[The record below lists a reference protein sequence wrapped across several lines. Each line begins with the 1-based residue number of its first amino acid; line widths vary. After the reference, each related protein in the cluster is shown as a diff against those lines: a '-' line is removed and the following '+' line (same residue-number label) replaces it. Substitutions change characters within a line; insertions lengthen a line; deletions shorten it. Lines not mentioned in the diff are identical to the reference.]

1 MKSKRRFIPLAF
13 IGAIILSLLVI
24 VPAFSATGTVRF
36 YDMNDTDEDQ
46 EWTRQGGMVYVE
58 VEDADLDVVS
68 KRVNT
73 PDNVA
78 DDCDECSMAEM
89 VTLTT
94 GQTTFYVNSVPLV
107 DSGVSEDP
115 VDGDKD
121 KFVNAKD
128 VAIVDASGN
137 SVEGISVDRA
147 QPDGRVDLN
156 SHSFAGD
163 VYVQYWGAAVNEAS
177 VTVKSQADPTGIDVT
192 LTETSADSGV
202 FQGTVNTHAGDSDEG
217 SMTLKVGKND
227 VITATYSDEDPDRN
241 TSKTLKVETT
251 APVIS
256 NPVPAHGAAD
266 RADPDIEFDVTDADS
281 GIADEDDIWVIFA
294 VDSEPDGV
302 IDAGGEYEYQVDE
315 ASKGDVDEEDGVFS
329 AKQGLPSEV
338 EIDND
343 ATVYWWALAMDSAGN
358 MKVTDRQSTI
368 EVDDEDVDDPCS
380 ASDFPRGTLAG
391 QDVGETAEIGG
402 CQPYAVRIDNTE
414 PSIESAK
421 TGPTWDADDEEVDDD
436 AGSATSILAVFSEAL
451 DPTTV
456 DPSDFTVEGSSVT
469 DVEVQKANV
478 FLTVSADLDP
488 DEEPK
493 VELVG
498 SVRDIAGNR
507 QTSGSDTAEDG
518 IAPTLTVMVE
528 GGNRSVTKG
537 DITISISS
545 NEDVGTPKVVFS
557 KVVDADASDDDA
569 MDALD
574 EMSTKDAVLKSARNY
589 EATYKATSPGLYN
602 VYVTANDATSS
613 NTGKSG
619 VNEGPIDLDD
629 DTKAILFEF
638 DDAVGKPT
646 ITPEETDSAS
656 PFISIDFDAEGAE
669 YNEEG
674 DDLDSHAEVMVT
686 SASLKSPD
694 MDAMD
699 ITDMLVTTDNVVFL
713 YKASDLAKGDH
724 VVKVSA
730 TDTAGNELKDE
741 ELTIT
746 VDERQPFS
754 LELKPGWNLV
764 SLPGNPTNTS
774 INAVIPADHPAST
787 ILSYDAESGWT
798 TAIRSEDGT
807 WLGTLMTVDASS
819 AYWIQ
824 TDSFEPIKVDIP
836 RISAGTSVPPTI
848 SLMAGWNFVPVID
861 VSGELSHGDSVGAKA
876 YFSGADVNRVYT
888 FDTLMGMWDSV
899 DLAEG
904 NLKIGSGY
912 WVHAGE
918 DGVITAP

>member
-202 FQGTVNTHAGDSDEG
+202 FRATVNTDAGDSDEG
-217 SMTLKVGKND
+217 SVTLKVGKND
-227 VITATYSDEDPDRN
+227 VITATYSDADPDRN

-256 NPVPAHGAAD
+256 NPVPAHNAAD

-281 GIADEDDIWVIFA
+281 GIGDEDDIWVIFA

-302 IDAGGEYEYQVDE
+302 IDAGGEYKYQVDE
-315 ASKGDVDEEDGVFS
+315 ASKGDVDEEDGIFS
-329 AKQGLPSEV
+329 AKQGLPSAV

-358 MKVTDRQSTI
+358 LAVTDRSSTVEI
-368 EVDDEDVDDPCS
+368 NDEDEDDPCTP
-380 ASDFPRGTLAG
+380 SDFPDGNLVG
-391 QDVGETAEIGG
+391 QNVADVAFRADIAG
-402 CQPYAVRIDNTE
+402 CQPYAVKIDNTE
-414 PSIESAK
+414 PSLQSAK
-421 TGPTWDADDEEVDDD
+421 TGPTWDADDKEVDDD
-436 AGSATSILAVFSEAL
+436 AGSATSILVVFSESL
-451 DPTTV
+451 DADTV
-456 DPSDFTVEGSSVT
+456 DPTDFTVEGSSVT
-469 DVEVQKANV
+469 DVEVQGKNV

-507 QTSGSDTAEDG
+507 QTSGSG
-518 IAPTLTVMVE
+518 HL
-528 GGNRSVTKG
+528 
-537 DITISISS
+537 
-545 NEDVGTPKVVFS
+545 
-557 KVVDADASDDDA
+557 
-569 MDALD
+569 
-574 EMSTKDAVLKSARNY
+574 
-589 EATYKATSPGLYN
+589 
-602 VYVTANDATSS
+602 
-613 NTGKSG
+613 
-619 VNEGPIDLDD
+619 
-629 DTKAILFEF
+629 
-638 DDAVGKPT
+638 
-646 ITPEETDSAS
+646 
-656 PFISIDFDAEGAE
+656 
-669 YNEEG
+669 
-674 DDLDSHAEVMVT
+674 
-686 SASLKSPD
+686 
-694 MDAMD
+694 
-699 ITDMLVTTDNVVFL
+699 
-713 YKASDLAKGDH
+713 
-724 VVKVSA
+724 
-730 TDTAGNELKDE
+730 
-741 ELTIT
+741 
-746 VDERQPFS
+746 
-754 LELKPGWNLV
+754 
-764 SLPGNPTNTS
+764 
-774 INAVIPADHPAST
+774 
-787 ILSYDAESGWT
+787 
-798 TAIRSEDGT
+798 
-807 WLGTLMTVDASS
+807 
-819 AYWIQ
+819 
-824 TDSFEPIKVDIP
+824 
-836 RISAGTSVPPTI
+836 
-848 SLMAGWNFVPVID
+848 
-861 VSGELSHGDSVGAKA
+861 
-876 YFSGADVNRVYT
+876 
-888 FDTLMGMWDSV
+888 
-899 DLAEG
+899 
-904 NLKIGSGY
+904 
-912 WVHAGE
+912 
-918 DGVITAP
+918 